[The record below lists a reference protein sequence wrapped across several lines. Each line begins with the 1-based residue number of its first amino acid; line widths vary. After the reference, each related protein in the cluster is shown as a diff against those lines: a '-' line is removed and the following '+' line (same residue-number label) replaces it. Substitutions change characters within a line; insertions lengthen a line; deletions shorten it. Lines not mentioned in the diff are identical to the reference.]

1 MNYKITTGCMER
13 GTDGQK
19 GPFLMMLGDNAQYKF
34 DLYFHWYNVV
44 HEYGHCLLDFNGNEV
59 VGLAQEMLVNKFAVS
74 YWKTRGFDDRLTELR
89 AMLEE
94 TLKAFPCPVPEGETF
109 IGWYEKIWGT
119 EQLMSVPIYGY
130 FQFKSVLVALDE
142 ATCLADWLT
151 ETGFCGFSL
160 PESSESLRPEY
171 AVEASS
177 AEKVL
182 ADLMAFLK
190 AAAINRPEV
199 CLELADDPGQHFCRP
214 L

>member
-1 MNYKITTGCMER
+1 MDYKITTGCLER
-13 GTDGQK
+13 GTSEQK
-19 GPFLMMLGDNAQYKF
+19 APFQMMLGNNAQYKF

-44 HEYGHCLLDFNGNEV
+44 HEYGHCLLDFNENEV

-74 YWKTRGFDDRLTELR
+74 YWKTRGFTERIAELR

-94 TLKAFPCPVPEGETF
+94 TLKVFPCPVPEGETF

-142 ATCLADWLT
+142 TTCLEDWLT
-151 ETGFCGFSL
+151 ETGFSGFSL
-160 PESSESLRPEY
+160 PENGVARPEY

-190 AAAINRPEV
+190 AAGVHCPEV
-199 CLELADDPGQHFCRP
+199 SVELADDPSQHFCRP
-214 L
+214 V